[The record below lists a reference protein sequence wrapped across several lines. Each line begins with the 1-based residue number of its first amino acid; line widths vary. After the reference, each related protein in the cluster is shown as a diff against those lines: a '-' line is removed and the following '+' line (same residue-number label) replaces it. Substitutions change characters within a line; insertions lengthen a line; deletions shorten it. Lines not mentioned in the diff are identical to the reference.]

1 MERRGGEARP
11 KLLEEGLATQIAE
24 LRADLSGQDLQAAAR
39 SGRWAG
45 QKVAGCLH
53 GICGNNTCSST
64 ARLLEVGG
72 LDLQCV

>member
-24 LRADLSGQDLQAAAR
+24 LRADLSGLDLQAAAR

-45 QKVAGCLH
+45 QKGAGCLH

-64 ARLLEVGG
+64 ARLLDVWG